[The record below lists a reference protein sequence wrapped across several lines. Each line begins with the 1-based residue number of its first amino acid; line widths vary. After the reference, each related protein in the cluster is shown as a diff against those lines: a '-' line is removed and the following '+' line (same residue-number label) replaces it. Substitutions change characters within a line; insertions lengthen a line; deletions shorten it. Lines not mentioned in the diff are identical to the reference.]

1 MAAGSPAHHLDMD
14 KDEIMPPLSLHN
26 LLLCYLTVGGLFF
39 LVGLTIGKILKKDI
53 LHGRVML
60 GFFNSALLALVWPIM
75 VVLILIGWAYDVVQA
90 WKKL

>member
-1 MAAGSPAHHLDMD
+1 MS
-14 KDEIMPPLSLHN
+14 PLSLHN
-26 LLLCYLTVGGLFF
+26 MLIGYLTVAGLFF
-39 LVGLTIGKILKKDI
+39 LVGITIGKILKKDI

-60 GFFNSALLALVWPIM
+60 GFFNSALLSIVWPIM

>member
-1 MAAGSPAHHLDMD
+1 MSS
-14 KDEIMPPLSLHN
+14 LSLHN
-26 LLLCYLTVGGLFF
+26 MLIGYLTVAGLFF
-39 LVGLTIGKILKKDI
+39 LVCITIGKILKKDI

-60 GFFNSALLALVWPIM
+60 GVFNSSLLAIVWPIM

>member
-1 MAAGSPAHHLDMD
+1 MS
-14 KDEIMPPLSLHN
+14 PLSLHN
-26 LLLCYLTVGGLFF
+26 ILIGYLTVAGIFF
-39 LVGLTIGKILKKDI
+39 LVGITIGKILKKDI